1 MHVHDS
7 LITVIFLPLIEPTVL
22 DFGCIVVGIP
32 MEKAVLVK
40 NYLSQS
46 FALSIKVNA
55 LFPPSHHRVTTLHT
69 CTRRSTALS
78 CSLEFMQLWNPM
90 CP

>member
-55 LFPPSHHRVTTLHT
+55 CSHPATIELLL
-69 CTRRSTALS
+69 CTHAHADRL
-78 CSLEFMQLWNPM
+78 P
-90 CP
+90 